1 MIFNLLSS
9 VESSGNGGAQGSG
22 GWIWLIILIP
32 LVLMMVYNHFSG
44 KKRREAEEKEKEK
57 RNAIKPGF
65 KVTTIGGIIGTV
77 VAVDDD
83 ANTFVL
89 ETGTEENSCYMKFD
103 KVAIYSSEDPNAKAE
118 EPEEE
123 IDDIVEESEIADDI
137 ANGEEEVEVA
147 EAEEEAEAPV
157 DEE

>member
-1 MIFNLLSS
+1 MENYGFLIIIGVFVIMMIFMSR
-9 VESSGNGGAQGSG
+9 GQR
-22 GWIWLIILIP
+22 
-32 LVLMMVYNHFSG
+32 
-44 KKRREAEEKEKEK
+44 KRDKADQEMRDSLQVGDE
-57 RNAIKPGF
+57 
-65 KVTTIGGIIGTV
+65 VTTIGGIIGTV